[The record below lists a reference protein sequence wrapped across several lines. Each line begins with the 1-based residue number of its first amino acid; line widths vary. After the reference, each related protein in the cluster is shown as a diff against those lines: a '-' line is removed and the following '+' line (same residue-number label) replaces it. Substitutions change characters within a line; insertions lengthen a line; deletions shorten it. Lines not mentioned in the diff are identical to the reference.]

1 MNNILYDKDM
11 NEYTVV
17 LFWDSEEKVWVA
29 TSEDYPIVLESESFD
44 ELLERVRVATPE
56 LLEGNN
62 LSATGTLHFKVN
74 QIESLQ
80 AAV

>member
-1 MNNILYDKDM
+1 M
-11 NEYTVV
+11 
-17 LFWDSEEKVWVA
+17 FWDSEAKVWVA

-44 ELLERVRVATPE
+44 ELLERVRIATPE

-62 LSATGTLHFKVN
+62 LPADGMLHFKVD
-74 QIESLQ
+74 QTESLK